1 MAFNKIELKE
11 MVAMLKEQAELQAK
25 INGSLSGFVEGLK
38 DAKKLT
44 ETINR
49 NEKIAGDVRAKIT
62 AANKAG
68 NVDEEKR
75 QKDILDILKG
85 QNDLLK
91 EKQDILVRNL
101 KEVNKTKMLFAKGTA
116 EMVRGVASLPGLF
129 KGAYREIEGM
139 GLFDMDKSI
148 KQSALSMGLLTA
160 QSKQFGKNIQA
171 AAMNTTSFGVGAQ
184 ELAKMQAD
192 YSEELGRSVMLDK
205 SGLEAVG
212 KIAAATALGAEGT
225 AKMAADM
232 EQQGIS
238 AERTAQF
245 VQQAMQDSS
254 SMGLNATK
262 VMKNIGQNIK
272 LLNKYNFKDGV
283 NGLIKMAEMTAKLGI
298 DMKAVAPMADKLF
311 DIDGAVEMSS
321 QLQVMGGAWAKLADP
336 FKLMYMAR
344 NDMGALVEEIGKATE
359 ASVTFNKQKGD
370 FEISALEMHRLRKVA
385 EQTGIAYDTLADA
398 GKNARKQ
405 TEVKSQVSISV
416 DKDTKEFLANTAK
429 FDKNGKAYIE
439 MDVNGVRT
447 TKFLDALDSSD
458 ATRLQTQMKEK
469 KSLEQYAKDAR
480 TFDDAL
486 NNTVAMFKTMM
497 FPIITTM
504 DEKLLPKVDA
514 FVKKMQDEKWIDK
527 AGVLIDK
534 VATTITNTLGW
545 FIDNPKTAA
554 GIVTMGALLPG
565 LFEKANWFANGLVL
579 SEGFMAGSKAGG
591 FLEGLKG
598 VLGGSG
604 SSGGFFKDFK
614 GLKDAGDSTGG
625 DLSSA
630 AKWNAGSMLRGAG
643 GTAAGVGLGGLA
655 TGLSGRESTTTGT
668 VLGELGGAGG
678 WAAAAELAPESFGAS
693 LLILLIASGV
703 SKYLGDMVS
712 QPVHDGMFGKTGGNN
727 GGRGIIQ
734 NGQITPIDNKDDLL
748 AMKPNGPVDRAVNNS
763 GGGSSTVKHEF
774 SDLKITGD
782 VVISTP
788 GGGQVSSDLL
798 KNPDF
803 IRNITSMITVEIQ
816 KNKNQVQRG

>member
-1 MAFNKIELKE
+1 
-11 MVAMLKEQAELQAK
+11 
-25 INGSLSGFVEGLK
+25 
-38 DAKKLT
+38 
-44 ETINR
+44 
-49 NEKIAGDVRAKIT
+49 
-62 AANKAG
+62 
-68 NVDEEKR
+68 
-75 QKDILDILKG
+75 
-85 QNDLLK
+85 
-91 EKQDILVRNL
+91 
-101 KEVNKTKMLFAKGTA
+101 
-116 EMVRGVASLPGLF
+116 
-129 KGAYREIEGM
+129 
-139 GLFDMDKSI
+139 
-148 KQSALSMGLLTA
+148 
-160 QSKQFGKNIQA
+160 
-171 AAMNTTSFGVGAQ
+171 
-184 ELAKMQAD
+184 
-192 YSEELGRSVMLDK
+192 
-205 SGLEAVG
+205 
-212 KIAAATALGAEGT
+212 
-225 AKMAADM
+225 
-232 EQQGIS
+232 
-238 AERTAQF
+238 
-245 VQQAMQDSS
+245 
-254 SMGLNATK
+254 
-262 VMKNIGQNIK
+262 MKNIGQNIK

-625 DLSSA
+625 ALSSA

-643 GTAAGVGLGGLA
+643 GTAAGVGLGGSQAIAVEAKANTKAKNRLPVVLFM
-655 TGLSGRESTTTGT
+655 LSLSQ
-668 VLGELGGAGG
+668 L
-678 WAAAAELAPESFGAS
+678 
-693 LLILLIASGV
+693 V
-703 SKYLGDMVS
+703 S
-712 QPVHDGMFGKTGGNN
+712 
-727 GGRGIIQ
+727 
-734 NGQITPIDNKDDLL
+734 
-748 AMKPNGPVDRAVNNS
+748 
-763 GGGSSTVKHEF
+763 
-774 SDLKITGD
+774 
-782 VVISTP
+782 
-788 GGGQVSSDLL
+788 
-798 KNPDF
+798 
-803 IRNITSMITVEIQ
+803 
-816 KNKNQVQRG
+816 